1 VKDTSRF
8 ARPTDTDAETYADYP
23 QMGRFTLRDKVQ
35 SSVSVDAEIPLTLEQ
50 GNTIAI
56 GKITKLITEP
66 TG

>member
-1 VKDTSRF
+1 MQTIRKWEDSHF
-8 ARPTDTDAETYADYP
+8 
-23 QMGRFTLRDKVQ
+23 
-35 SSVSVDAEIPLTLEQ
+35 EIRSIAKLQLGVEISLTLAQ